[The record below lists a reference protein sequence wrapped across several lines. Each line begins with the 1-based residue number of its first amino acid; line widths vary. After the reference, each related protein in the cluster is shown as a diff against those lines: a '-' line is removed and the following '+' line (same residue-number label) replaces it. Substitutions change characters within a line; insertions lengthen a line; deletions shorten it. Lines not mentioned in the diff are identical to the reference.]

1 MNDEQT
7 MSEES
12 RDLLNNAYQLVNKGN
27 QDIMRKIIAIDEEMR
42 NPQGSLFAITQDDF
56 DNIVK
61 NEIENMVA
69 NVQRR
74 YGKAQVFIGLSK

>member
-1 MNDEQT
+1 
-7 MSEES
+7 
-12 RDLLNNAYQLVNKGN
+12 
-27 QDIMRKIIAIDEEMR
+27 MRKIIAIDEEMR